1 MPSLKWLGFW
11 KAQLGWWSGAFLLL
25 HGFKFSQCQSAEAW
39 RGPHRQRECRDQPQV
54 KRLSLKPSVCSEKGR
69 IVGDHIW
76 RQFPQED
83 ELGKDINCWTLCSIK
98 WYWGW
103 GLHPF
108 CYCCSK
114 WHWKHPSCHEDVL
127 QRLVA
132 LLSLSGYRNNVS
144 VGIGMPQEY
153 HVWRIKRL
161 KLGAKPEE
169 FWQLVRSPGWETA
182 AETDG

>member
-1 MPSLKWLGFW
+1 MSSLKWLGFW
-11 KAQLGWWSGAFLLL
+11 KAQLGWWSGAFLL

-54 KRLSLKPSVCSEKGR
+54 KRLSLKPFVCSEKGR

-132 LLSLSGYRNNVS
+132 LLSLSGYRNHVS

-153 HVWRIKRL
+153 HMWRIKRL